1 MGSTRKVLVIGSGG
15 REHAL
20 ALRLLLSPSVGEV
33 VVSPGNAGT
42 RSAPPELSTKRLSNG
57 LGSPVE
63 VARRE
68 RPDLVVIGP
77 EAPLCAGLTDELT
90 AAGFLVF
97 GPSRAAAELEGSK
110 AFMKD
115 FAARHGLA
123 SARHRVVKSASEVDA
138 ALAAFPEPPVVKAD
152 GLCAGKGVVV
162 ASSHDEARACARE
175 MLSGASFGAA
185 GQTVVLE
192 ERLLGIEVSV
202 HAICDGERFFMLP
215 AAQDHK
221 RLADGDQGPNTGGM
235 GAYAPA
241 PLVTAALAEQISER
255 IFAPAVRGMAREGR
269 PFRGALFAGLM
280 ISPAGEPWLLEFNVR
295 FGDPETQ
302 VLLAVVDGDLAEALA
317 QAAAGQLAPDALT
330 LSGDSA
336 VSVVLAAAGYPKS
349 PRDGDTI
356 SGFDDAE
363 SVPGVRVHHAGT
375 RVAGDRIVTA
385 GGRVLAVT
393 ARAASFTEAHRR
405 AYDAARRIQFAGA
418 QYRSDIGARA
428 LVEPA

>member
-1 MGSTRKVLVIGSGG
+1 
-15 REHAL
+15 
-20 ALRLLLSPSVGEV
+20 
-33 VVSPGNAGT
+33 
-42 RSAPPELSTKRLSNG
+42 
-57 LGSPVE
+57 
-63 VARRE
+63 
-68 RPDLVVIGP
+68 
-77 EAPLCAGLTDELT
+77 
-90 AAGFLVF
+90 
-97 GPSRAAAELEGSK
+97 
-110 AFMKD
+110 
-115 FAARHGLA
+115 
-123 SARHRVVKSASEVDA
+123 
-138 ALAAFPEPPVVKAD
+138 
-152 GLCAGKGVVV
+152 
-162 ASSHDEARACARE
+162 
-175 MLSGASFGAA
+175 
-185 GQTVVLE
+185 
-192 ERLLGIEVSV
+192 
-202 HAICDGERFFMLP
+202 
-215 AAQDHK
+215 
-221 RLADGDQGPNTGGM
+221 M

-241 PLVTAALAEQISER
+241 PLVTAALAKQISER

-317 QAAAGQLAPDALT
+317 QAASGQLAPDALT

-349 PRDGDTI
+349 PRDGDAI
-356 SGFDDAE
+356 SGLADAE

-375 RVAGDRIVTA
+375 RVDGDHIVTA

-428 LVEPA
+428 LVESA